1 VTEGLSAQ
9 QPFAGLRPFEFADRA
24 YFFGRSEQVYALYRL
39 TAFGFIAVIG
49 SSGSGKSSL
58 VRAGLFPLLLEPD
71 DGKPWCVAVLRPGDD
86 PLGHLADAVAGLAP
100 GDEDEDAADRAARRD
115 RVGHLLARS
124 SAGLA
129 EALAELP
136 RLAGRRVLIVVDQFE
151 ELFRYAGSD
160 DDKVA
165 GAQWRE
171 KAASFV
177 QLLLQLHRRQSTAH
191 VMITMRSD
199 FIGDCAQFPKLPEAV
214 SDVQFLVPSLTRMQR
229 EEAIR
234 GPIRK
239 AGGTIEPGLV
249 ERLLNDVGYELDQL
263 PVLQHCLA
271 RTWGHAQARSTPPAL
286 TVDDYRF
293 VGEMDGAIS
302 QHADEIMRDLPG
314 LEPVVE
320 QVFRALCE
328 RDSEGRATRRAL
340 AFRRLVDETGMPEA
354 DVRRVVDRFRAAD
367 CSFLLPSTDAV
378 PALQDETRID
388 VVHESLLRRWERI
401 TGSGAVRRGWL
412 DDEDEDGRYYRS
424 LLARIDGGETTLP
437 LDRVEERYRW
447 WTSRPRTAA
456 WAERYGGG
464 HDRVAQLFDDSRR
477 ALRQRRRSRQL
488 LAIGTAVTAIAII
501 TGIAL
506 AFVNS
511 ERARGASLVAQSQFL
526 ARDAEA
532 TTAQGDAVTG
542 ALYALEALPS
552 DLMHPERPFTWRAEL
567 ALEGAAAN
575 RSELRDLS
583 GHRDAVWTV
592 AFAPDGKSVVTASP
606 DHTARIWDA
615 ATGAL
620 KHTLQGDDA
629 IPAAW
634 FSPDGTLVVT
644 TSLGHTPRIWE
655 AKTGTLRHTLRG
667 HTMPAR
673 SAAFSRDGK
682 WLVTGSD
689 DRTAR
694 IWNVATGL
702 TQFVLRGHD
711 APVWWVTFSP
721 DGTHVATGSADGTA
735 RIWDARTGHVLRT
748 LRDRDQLGVRM
759 TVFAPDGTH
768 LVTASLDETPR
779 LWDVATGK
787 LLRVLRGHH
796 AGVQSVAFSPDGRW
810 IATAS
815 DDDTA
820 GLWDATTGALAVP
833 LLRGNDGAVYAAA
846 FAHDGTRVVT
856 ASADGTARI
865 WDRASGAPLLV
876 LRGHLGPV
884 NGAAFSP
891 DDSRIVSASSDHT
904 ARIWSSAPGLASR
917 VLHGGDAPVRSG
929 AFSPDG
935 TRLVTA
941 GDDGTAIVWD
951 LATSNPVNRVFILH
965 GDEAPVESA
974 VFSLDGSQ
982 VVTASLDDVRVW
994 NAYTGASLHV
1004 IKCCAEGVKSAAFS
1018 LDGRRIVTVAYDRTV
1033 RVYDATTASLVFVKH
1048 LYPSR
1053 SILPREQPGGG
1064 EQIASAAFSPDGRTI
1079 VTAYQTTAS
1088 VWNSLTGEALLELRG
1103 HVAAVRSASFSPDG
1117 TRIVTASA
1125 DGTART
1131 WDAKTGAPL
1140 LVLRGGDGPLLSAAF
1155 SPDGQRIATAA
1166 REAARVWDAQI
1177 GASLFR
1183 LPGAAVTS
1191 VTFSFGGDRL
1201 ATTSLDGSVR
1211 IWLMPARCQALIDQV
1226 RRTLPR
1232 QLTDDE
1238 RRAEFLGPR
1247 PAAPAVDF
1255 FASQERCSG

>member
-1 VTEGLSAQ
+1 MTEGLSAQ
-9 QPFAGLRPFEFADRA
+9 QPFAGLRPFEFADRG

-39 TAFGFIAVIG
+39 MSFGFIAVIG

-71 DGKPWCVAVLRPGDD
+71 DGSPWCVAVLRPGDD
-86 PLGHLADAVAGLAP
+86 PLGHLADAVAAMAP
-100 GDEDEDAADRAARRD
+100 FDEDEDDADRAARRD
-115 RVGHLLARS
+115 RVAHLLARS

-129 EALAELP
+129 EALAEVP
-136 RLAGRRVLIVVDQFE
+136 RLDGRQVLIVVDQFE

-160 DDKVA
+160 DDRVA
-165 GAQWRE
+165 GAQWRD

-177 QLLLQLHRRQSTAH
+177 QLLLQLHRRQSAAH

-229 EEAIR
+229 EEAIQ

-239 AGGTIEPGLV
+239 AGGSIEPGLV

-271 RTWGHAQARSTPPAL
+271 RAWGHAQTRSAPPSL
-286 TVDDYRF
+286 TADDYRF
-293 VGEMDGAIS
+293 VGQMDGALS
-302 QHADEIMRDLPG
+302 QHADEVERDLPG

-320 QVFRALCE
+320 QVFRALSE
-328 RDSEGRATRRAL
+328 RDSAGRATRRAL

-354 DVRRVVDRFRAAD
+354 EVRRVVDRFRAAD

-401 TGSGAVRRGWL
+401 TGSGAATRGWL
-412 DDEDEDGRYYRS
+412 DDEDQDGRYYRS

-437 LDRVEERYRW
+437 LDRVQERYAW

-464 HDRVAQLFDDSRR
+464 HDRVQQLFDDSRS
-477 ALRQRRRSRQL
+477 ALRQRRRSRLL
-488 LAIGTAVTAIAII
+488 LAIGAAVTAIVII
-501 TGIAL
+501 AVIAL

-532 TTAQGDAVTG
+532 TTARGDAVTG

-552 DLMHPERPFTWRAEL
+552 KLSHPERPFTWRAEL
-567 ALEGAAAN
+567 ALEDAAAN
-575 RSELRDLS
+575 RTELRDLN
-583 GHRDAVWTV
+583 GHSDEVWTA

-606 DHTARIWDA
+606 DHTARIWNA

-620 KHTLQGDDA
+620 KSTLRGDDA

-634 FSPDGTLVVT
+634 FSPSGALVVT
-644 TSLGHTPRIWE
+644 TSLGQTPRIWDAE
-655 AKTGTLRHTLRG
+655 TGTLRHELRG
-667 HTMPAR
+667 HTMAAR
-673 SAAFSRDGK
+673 TAAFSRDGK

-694 IWNVATGL
+694 IWNLATGL
-702 TQFVLRGHD
+702 TRLVLRGHE
-711 APVWWVTFSP
+711 APVWWVAFSP
-721 DGTHVATGSADGTA
+721 DGTLVATGSADGTA
-735 RIWDARTGHVLRT
+735 RIWDARTGREIHT

-759 TVFAPDGTH
+759 TVFSPDGKH

-796 AGVQSVAFSPDGRW
+796 GEIQSVAFSPDGRW

-820 GLWDATTGALAVP
+820 GLWDAATGALAVP
-833 LLRGNDGAVYAAA
+833 LLRGSDGPVYAAT

-876 LRGHLGPV
+876 LRGHLGAV
-884 NGAAFSP
+884 NGAVFSA
-891 DDSRIVSASSDHT
+891 DDSRIVTASSDHT
-904 ARIWSSAPGLASR
+904 ARIWSSAPGLAFR
-917 VLHGGDAPVRSG
+917 VLRDGDTPMRSG
-929 AFSPDG
+929 VFSPDG
-935 TRLVTA
+935 TTLVTA
-941 GDDGTAIVWD
+941 SDDGTAILWD
-951 LATSNPVNRVFILH
+951 AATGNRTRVLR
-965 GDEAPVESA
+965 GNQTPVESA
-974 VFSLDGSQ
+974 AFSLDGAR
-982 VVTASLDDVRVW
+982 VVTAEPDSVRVW
-994 NAYTGASLHV
+994 DAATGAFLRV
-1004 IKCCAEGVKSAAFS
+1004 INCCVGGVKSAAFS
-1018 LDGRRIVTVAYDRTV
+1018 RDGLGIVTVANDRTV
-1033 RVYDATTASLVFVKH
+1033 RTYDAATATLVRVTH
-1048 LYPSR
+1048 LSPKR
-1053 SILPREQPGGG
+1053 SVRPQDQPGGNS
-1064 EQIASAAFSPDGRTI
+1064 IASAAFSPDGRRI
-1079 VTAYQTTAS
+1079 ITAYQATAW
-1088 VWNSLTGEALLELRG
+1088 VWNSLTGEGLLELRG
-1103 HVAAVRSASFSPDG
+1103 HVAPVRSGAFSPDG

-1131 WDAKTGAPL
+1131 WDARTGAPL
-1140 LVLRGGDGPLLSAAF
+1140 LVLRGGDGPLLAAAF

-1166 REAARVWDAQI
+1166 REAARVWDAQT
-1177 GASLFR
+1177 GTSLFALR
-1183 LPGAAVTS
+1183 GYSAAVTS
-1191 VTFSFGGDRL
+1191 ATFSSDGGRL
-1201 ATTSLDGSVR
+1201 ATTSLDGSAR
-1211 IWLMPARCQALIDQV
+1211 IWQMPLRCQALIDAIGG
-1226 RRTLPR
+1226 TLPR
-1232 QLTDDE
+1232 QLSDDE

-1247 PAAPAVDF
+1247 PPAPAIDF
-1255 FASQERCSG
+1255 FATQERCST